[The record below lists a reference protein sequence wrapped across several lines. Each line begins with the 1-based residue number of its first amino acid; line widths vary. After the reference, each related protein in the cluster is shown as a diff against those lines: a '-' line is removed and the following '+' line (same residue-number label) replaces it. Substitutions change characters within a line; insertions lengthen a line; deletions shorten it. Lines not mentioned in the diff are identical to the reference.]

1 MSFESP
7 LRPRRDEDF
16 ELIETFRIDAGGPVR
31 LDLHLSRMEESAV
44 ALGFPFDRADA
55 SALVHGIAG
64 PELPLRARI
73 TLDRQGQISVSSE
86 PCQPLPSSAVWRL
99 KFARTRL
106 DSNDAL
112 LRHKTTRRQIY
123 DRARAECSRNDADEV
138 LLLNEKDE
146 VCEGT
151 ITTLFL
157 QASDGSMR
165 TPSLQC
171 GLLRGVL
178 RQEMLAKGLASEAV
192 LGLDHLQGARR
203 IFVGNSLR
211 GLIEAQIV

>member
-1 MSFESP
+1 MSLESP
-7 LRPRRDEDF
+7 LRTGRHENL
-16 ELIETFRIDAGGPVR
+16 ELIETLRIDAGGPVR
-31 LDLHLSRMEESAV
+31 LDLHLSRMQESAA
-44 ALGFPFDRADA
+44 ALNFPFDRADA
-55 SALVHGIAG
+55 SARVHAIAG
-64 PELPLRARI
+64 SELPLRLRI
-73 TLDRQGQISVSSE
+73 TLDRQGNISVLAE
-86 PCQPLPSSAVWRL
+86 PFRPLPPGALWRL
-99 KFARTRL
+99 KIAQTRL
-106 DSNDAL
+106 DSRDAL

-123 DRARAECSRNDADEV
+123 HHARAEYSRGDADEV

-151 ITTLFL
+151 ITNLFL

-165 TPSLQC
+165 TP